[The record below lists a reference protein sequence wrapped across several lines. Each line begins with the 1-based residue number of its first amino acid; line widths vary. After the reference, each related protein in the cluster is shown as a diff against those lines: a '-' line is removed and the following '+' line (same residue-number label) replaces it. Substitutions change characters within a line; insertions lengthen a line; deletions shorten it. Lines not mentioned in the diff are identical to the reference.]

1 MDLSLMTRKMKGL
14 QYNSKEEFSND
25 LDLIWSNCLA
35 YNTDPVIFFFFFFF
49 FKSLL
54 YFYYIL
60 FFLNSLII

>member
-49 FKSLL
+49 LSL
-54 YFYYIL
+54 YYI
-60 FFLNSLII
+60 FIIFYFS

>member
-49 FKSLL
+49 FKSFFFFF
-54 YFYYIL
+54 YF
-60 FFLNSLII
+60 FFFFFFF